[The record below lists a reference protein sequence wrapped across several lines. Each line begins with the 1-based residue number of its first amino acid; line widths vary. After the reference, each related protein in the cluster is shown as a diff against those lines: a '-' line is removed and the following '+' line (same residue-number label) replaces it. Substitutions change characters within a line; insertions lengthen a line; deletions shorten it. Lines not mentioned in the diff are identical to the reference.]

1 MLGNDASILANHD
14 AIGIGLNLVAID
26 VDRFIERSLK
36 VDQRSGDVCDAWA
49 LFLQSLDR
57 KRKRRMKSPFT
68 TESTDEHYCRS
79 PRGVMPS
86 RPAQLALFKSED
98 CRSTIP
104 RSYVN
109 YSYRI
114 LETFVPRCDQ

>member
-1 MLGNDASILANHD
+1 MSIVLS
-14 AIGIGLNLVAID
+14 
-26 VDRFIERSLK
+26 ERSLK
-36 VDQRSGDVCDAWA
+36 VDQQSGDVCDAWA

-57 KRKRRMKSPFT
+57 KRERGMKLPFT
-68 TESTDEHYCRS
+68 IESIDDRYCRS

-86 RPAQLALFKSED
+86 RPAQLALFRNGSED

-114 LETFVPRCDQ
+114 LETFVPRCDQPLSQISLNNPGRPFQPTRTRDP